1 MKSAFDFGF
10 MKEYG
15 TVFKIYDDQDS
26 GNICFGTERDGQRYF
41 VKFAGAPTEQYSG
54 DPADAIARLKKTL
67 PIYSELKHENLIDL
81 VEAKEIG
88 GGFAMVFKWADG
100 DCMGRMYPAAHRRF
114 MQLPLNARLA
124 VFSDILS
131 FFEYVASQNYV
142 AIDFYDGS
150 IMYDFENGKTTIC
163 DIDLFRKQPCING
176 MGRMWGSSRFQSPE
190 EYQLGA
196 VIDEITN
203 VYTLGATA
211 FALFGEYNRTRAKW
225 QLSDK
230 LFEIAT
236 RAVSDDRINRQQSIR
251 QLTEEWEAAL

>member
-1 MKSAFDFGF
+1 
-10 MKEYG
+10 
-15 TVFKIYDDQDS
+15 
-26 GNICFGTERDGQRYF
+26 
-41 VKFAGAPTEQYSG
+41 
-54 DPADAIARLKKTL
+54 
-67 PIYSELKHENLIDL
+67 
-81 VEAKEIG
+81 
-88 GGFAMVFKWADG
+88 
-100 DCMGRMYPAAHRRF
+100 MGRMYPAAHRRF